1 MDMDIA
7 VEKDLIEYVTEQHL
21 TSKSKE
27 RIKQFCQKQPLQS
40 RVVYR
45 GHANSNQIR
54 ESIWY
59 SATSSYQV
67 AKEEFAGKT
76 GCVFKIHLINVP
88 VIDINLWIG
97 DKISKYNE
105 EDEIIFLGGGT
116 FYTNE
121 RKNEKGVTDKGNGLF
136 ECWYTLEPSSPT
148 SASSLDVIFNQIPEE
163 EYDMINSYHDIVGF
177 NISDTEKQQIF
188 DKIQKKWK

>member
-1 MDMDIA
+1 M
-7 VEKDLIEYVTEQHL
+7 Q
-21 TSKSKE
+21 SK
-27 RIKQFCQKQPLQS
+27 
-40 RVVYR
+40 VVYR
-45 GHANSNQIR
+45 GHANSKQIR

-76 GCVFKIHLINVP
+76 CCVFKIHLINVP

-105 EDEIIFLGGGT
+105 EDEFIFLGGGT

-121 RKNEKGVTDKGNGLF
+121 RKNEMGVTDKGNGLF
-136 ECWYTLEPSSPT
+136 ECWYTLEPSSLPSPPSSPT

-177 NISDTEKQQIF
+177 DISDTEKQQIF
-188 DKIQKKWK
+188 DKIQNDGNERWQTSPFSSHKTIQ